1 MTEMTSKEKVSLT
14 GLVFFYLLCVTR
26 YIPGDLGMTLYH
38 TAKSFL
44 TLAPF
49 AVGLTIIVVTIMQRI
64 VGGKLP
70 WDRVLRFYLFF
81 AIIIEIFAGLYNY
94 LDKAQG

>member
-1 MTEMTSKEKVSLT
+1 MTSKEKISLA
-14 GLVFFYLLCVTR
+14 GLVLFYLLCVIR

-49 AVGLTIIVVTIMQRI
+49 AVALTIVIVTVMQKI
-64 VGGKLP
+64 VGKKLP
-70 WDRVLRFYLFF
+70 WDRILRFYLLF
-81 AIIIEIFAGLYNY
+81 AIIIEIFAGVYNY
-94 LDKAQG
+94 LERAQG